1 MDGFT
6 PLEYH
11 IDERMEMENSD
22 MKAIEQKTQVF
33 TRRDFLQKV
42 SASMA
47 GLFIAAPALST
58 ILDDKNLLLQP
69 NQVLSMVELPALAE
83 LQDALLV
90 RIIDTSHPITE
101 EEITDL
107 VTPNL
112 QKIPLKL
119 EGIRAANENI
129 RVHSLILPAL
139 ENLFTQ
145 ANSDL
150 TGLFIHSGFRTYE
163 EQAIAYSKSK
173 DKLVVLKPGT
183 SQHHSGLALDFTSS
197 DIGKLVDISLH
208 FENTKAAKWL
218 EAHAWEYGFVPSY
231 INSHDGIKNEPWHYL
246 YMGKELA
253 EAYMRLKSGGWYGDV
268 FLLQHAVKLG
278 MQQIVLDI
286 P

>member
-22 MKAIEQKTQVF
+22 MKVIEQKTQVF
-33 TRRDFLQKV
+33 TRRDFMQKV
-42 SASMA
+42 TTSMA

-58 ILDDKNLLLQP
+58 ILNGKNLLLQP
-69 NQVLSMVELPALAE
+69 DQVLSMVELPALAE

-101 EEITDL
+101 EEITSL
-107 VTPNL
+107 ITPNL

-268 FLLQHAVKLG
+268 FLLQHAVNLG
-278 MQQIVLDI
+278 MQRIVIEI

>member
-1 MDGFT
+1 
-6 PLEYH
+6 
-11 IDERMEMENSD
+11 MEDSVV
-22 MKAIEQKTQVF
+22 KVIRQTKSVF
-33 TRRDFLQKV
+33 TRRDFLQKIT
-42 SASMA
+42 ASMA
-47 GLFIAAPALST
+47 GLFFAAPAISPLQYE
-58 ILDDKNLLLQP
+58 KNLLRQP
-69 NQVLSMVELPALAE
+69 DQVLSKVDLPSLAE
-83 LQDALLV
+83 LPDALLV
-90 RIIDTSHPITE
+90 RIIDTSHPILE
-101 EEITDL
+101 DEITTSI
-107 VTPNL
+107 TPNL

-150 TGLFIHSGFRTYE
+150 TGLFVHSGFRSYE
-163 EQAIAYSKSK
+163 EQAIAYSMSK

-218 EAHAWEYGFVPSY
+218 EAHAWEYGFIPSY

-253 EAYMRLKSGGWYGDV
+253 EAYLRLKSGGWYGDA
-268 FLLQHAVKLG
+268 FLLQHAVNLG
-278 MQQIVLDI
+278 MQQIILEI

>member
-22 MKAIEQKTQVF
+22 MKVIEQKPHGF

-69 NQVLSMVELPALAE
+69 DQVLSMVELPSVAE
-83 LQDALLV
+83 LQDELLV

-101 EEITDL
+101 QEITAL

-197 DIGKLVDISLH
+197 DIGKQVDISLH
-208 FENTKAAKWL
+208 FENTKAAKWM

-268 FLLQHAVKLG
+268 FLLQHAINLG
-278 MQQIVLDI
+278 MRKIVLEI

>member
-1 MDGFT
+1 
-6 PLEYH
+6 
-11 IDERMEMENSD
+11 MEMEKPD
-22 MKAIEQKTQVF
+22 MKVTKQKTQVF

-145 ANSDL
+145 AN
-150 TGLFIHSGFRTYE
+150 SGFRTYE

>member
-11 IDERMEMENSD
+11 IDECMEMENSD
-22 MKAIEQKTQVF
+22 MKVIEQKTHGF

-47 GLFIAAPALST
+47 GLFIGAPVLST
-58 ILDDKNLLLQP
+58 FLNGNNLLLQP
-69 NQVLSMVELPALAE
+69 DQVLSMVELPTLAE
-83 LQDALLV
+83 LQNSLMV

-101 EEITDL
+101 EEITAL

-208 FENTKAAKWL
+208 FENTKAAKWM

-268 FLLQHAVKLG
+268 FLLQHAVNLG
-278 MQQIVLDI
+278 MRKIVLEI

>member
-1 MDGFT
+1 MKVPKQTT
-6 PLEYH
+6 P
-11 IDERMEMENSD
+11 
-22 MKAIEQKTQVF
+22 VC

-42 SASMA
+42 TTSMA
-47 GLFIAAPALST
+47 GLFLAAPSIST
-58 ILDDKNLLLQP
+58 LHNEKNLLRQP
-69 NQVLSMVELPALAE
+69 DQVLAMVELPSLAE
-83 LQDALLV
+83 LHEPLLV
-90 RIIDTSHPITE
+90 RIIDTSHPINE
-101 EEITDL
+101 EEITSL

-129 RVHSLILPAL
+129 RVHSLLLPAL

-150 TGLFIHSGFRTYE
+150 TGLFVHSGFRSYE
-163 EQAIAYSKSK
+163 EQAIAYSLSK

-197 DIGKLVDISLH
+197 DIGKQVDISLH

-246 YMGKELA
+246 FMGKELA
-253 EAYMRLKSGGWYGDV
+253 EAYMRLKSGGWYGDA
-268 FLLQHAVKLG
+268 FLLQHAVNLG
-278 MQQIVLDI
+278 MQKIVLEI

>member
-11 IDERMEMENSD
+11 IDECMEMEKPD
-22 MKAIEQKTQVF
+22 MKVTKQKTQVF